1 MNFDY
6 VKRVIKK
13 LGILIKNKAKAKF
26 KINLEFASA
35 CDIDEKSVRR
45 ILEGNQNFSITI
57 FSKICIA
64 LEVKMSQLLKEID
77 L

>member
-1 MNFDY
+1 MS
-6 VKRVIKK
+6 KEQLQK

-26 KINLEFASA
+26 KTNLEFASA

-57 FSKICIA
+57 FSKICMA

>member
-1 MNFDY
+1 MS
-6 VKRVIKK
+6 KEQLQK
-13 LGILIKNKAKAKF
+13 LGNLIKNKAKVKF
-26 KINLEFASA
+26 KTNLEFASA

-45 ILEGNQNFSITI
+45 ILEGKQNFSITI